1 MSLRIYLYFLIRK
14 CVVCENMLSCLWSF
28 GKARSAVHIIAYP
41 VSCGW
46 AKASASSLPICLV
59 LSAEWS
65 SYGTRLVRHFISFPF
80 ERFPGGDKH
89 CPSIISYPAD
99 VPCPGPLPS
108 SDLSNHVCDLCLFWS
123 RCLDCYECW
132 NVQLLS
138 WVLRYICDI

>member
-1 MSLRIYLYFLIRK
+1 MMINTVFCVFAYLFIFSDQK
-14 CVVCENMLSCLWSF
+14 MCCVWECAVMLWCF

-46 AKASASSLPICLV
+46 AKALASSLPICLV

-108 SDLSNHVCDLCLFWS
+108 SDLSNHVCDFSLFWS

-132 NVQLLS
+132 NVFMM
-138 WVLRYICDI
+138 W